1 MALRIG
7 LIHATPLA
15 IEPVNRA
22 LAARLPGAQAMNV
35 LDDSLAVDR
44 AAPGGLD
51 IDFTPRFRA
60 LTDYCLAQRVDGI
73 VYTCSA
79 FGEAIERVRAGA
91 RVPMLKPNE
100 AMVEEALACGQPI
113 VVLATFAPSIPS
125 IEVDF
130 REAVGG
136 DGRMPELIGA
146 HVPDAQRLLA
156 EGDGEAHDRLI
167 AEVAA
172 RHRGR
177 GRLMLSQFSMAR
189 AAAQVERATGE
200 RPLSSPE
207 SAIAR
212 LASLLGA

>member
-1 MALRIG
+1 VGLRIG

-22 LAARLPGAQAMNV
+22 LASRLPGAQAMNL
-35 LDDSLAVDR
+35 LDDSLSADR
-44 AAPGGLD
+44 AAPGGLEV
-51 IDFTPRFRA
+51 DFTPRFRA
-60 LTDYCLAQRVDGI
+60 LTDYCLAQSVDGVI
-73 VYTCSA
+73 YTCSA
-79 FGEAIERVRAGA
+79 FGEAIERVRAKA
-91 RVPMLKPNE
+91 PVPMLKPNE

-130 REAVGG
+130 REAVGP
-136 DGRMPELIGA
+136 DGRIPELIGA
-146 HVPDAQRLLA
+146 YVPEAQRLLA
-156 EGDGEAHDRLI
+156 EGDAEGHDRRI

-177 GRLMLSQFSMAR
+177 GRLMLCQFSMAR

-200 RPLSSPE
+200 RPLTSPE
-207 SAIAR
+207 SAVGR
-212 LASLLGA
+212 MASLLRA

>member
-15 IEPVNRA
+15 IEPGNRA

-189 AAAQVERATGE
+189 AAAQVEQATGE

>member
-1 MALRIG
+1 MGLRIG

-22 LAARLPGAQAMNV
+22 LSARLPGAQAMNV

-73 VYTCSA
+73 IYTCSA

-130 REAVGG
+130 REAVGSG
-136 DGRMPELIGA
+136 GRMPELVGA

-172 RHRGR
+172 RHRGH

-189 AAAQVERATGE
+189 AAARVEQATGE

-207 SAIAR
+207 SAVAR